1 MTLTATVSGS
11 SPTGSVVFSDGG
23 TTLGTVSVSSGLAS
37 FTTSTLAVGSH
48 SITAQYSGDGS
59 NASAS
64 SGSVSVSIGK
74 SSPAITL
81 SSSTSSLNQNQS
93 LTLTATLTGGN
104 SPTGS
109 VSFRDGS
116 TLLGTANLSGSSV
129 TLTTTT
135 LAAGSHSLSAVYL
148 GDSNN
153 NGLSSA
159 AITVSVSSVSPA
171 VTSLAPASGSALGG
185 TRVTLSGSRL
195 ASTSSI
201 TFGGSAATIV
211 SNSDTTLVVT
221 LPAHASG
228 VVDVVIVAAA
238 GTITLSNGFTYASL
252 PNPASNAAVTAMVRA
267 QTAAVH
273 QFASAHLGNFTQRL
287 ESLHN
292 DGNGSSSFGLRL
304 GNTNSPSREPTT
316 WARDGDIVSYQDSEL
331 AYLRAGLRRTALGSA
346 GQDTVADSVSTRA
359 DDKLPDLPS
368 ASGPGSK
375 RGIAWWISGALDLAN
390 QRASSGQSSSRLST
404 SGISF
409 GGDYRLT
416 RQLTLGLGAGY
427 SSSRYRADD
436 DSASSNGQ
444 GVMGVLY
451 ASVRP
456 MDDLYV
462 DVVAG
467 YGVLHFD
474 LARLISDTG
483 VTANGARGGHQR
495 LGSAT
500 LGYEWRGQDWL
511 VSPYVRVDIARASLD
526 RYTESGGPGAL
537 TYFSQSVRDDAAYL
551 GLRGEYSVAVPVGV
565 LTPQAR
571 IAYQRNLQGA
581 GQTAMT
587 YADPVLSSPVY
598 TYSDGGQE
606 SKQWLLTLGGRLALR
621 SGITVTLLYTHN
633 AANATTSTQS
643 LNLSVGGR
651 F

>member
-1 MTLTATVSGS
+1 MRARVTLTASLSGGS
-11 SPTGSVVFSDGG
+11 SPSGTVTFKDGA
-23 TTLGTVSVSSGLAS
+23 TTLGTETISGSTATFS
-37 FTTSTLAVGSH
+37 TSALGVGSH
-48 SITAQYSGDGS
+48 SITAIY
-59 NASAS
+59 A
-64 SGSVSVSIGK
+64 
-74 SSPAITL
+74 
-81 SSSTSSLNQNQS
+81 
-93 LTLTATLTGGN
+93 
-104 SPTGS
+104 
-109 VSFRDGS
+109 
-116 TLLGTANLSGSSV
+116 
-129 TLTTTT
+129 
-135 LAAGSHSLSAVYL
+135 

-153 NGLSSA
+153 LTATS
-159 AITVSVSSVSPA
+159 SSVS
-171 VTSLAPASGSALGG
+171 VT
-185 TRVTLSGSRL
+185 VSR
-195 ASTSSI
+195 I
-201 TFGGSAATIV
+201 
-211 SNSDTTLVVT
+211 
-221 LPAHASG
+221 
-228 VVDVVIVAAA
+228 
-238 GTITLSNGFTYASL
+238 
-252 PNPASNAAVTAMVRA
+252 
-267 QTAAVH
+267 
-273 QFASAHLGNFTQRL
+273 
-287 ESLHN
+287 
-292 DGNGSSSFGLRL
+292 SSS
-304 GNTNSPSREPTT
+304 
-316 WARDGDIVSYQDSEL
+316 VSL
-331 AYLRAGLRRTALGSA
+331 TA
-346 GQDTVADSVSTRA
+346 
-359 DDKLPDLPS
+359 
-368 ASGPGSK
+368 
-375 RGIAWWISGALDLAN
+375 
-390 QRASSGQSSSRLST
+390 

-462 DVVAG
+462 VAG

-495 LGSAT
+495 FGSAT

-581 GQTAMT
+581 GQTVMT

-633 AANATTSTQS
+633 AANATTSSQS